1 LHANPFGRGIFLL
14 EPSPMRKAALV
25 SILALGACSAPRGP
39 YPSLQPR
46 AAEAIDPRVPVVR
59 PINERPASA
68 SLTARLAALVD
79 EARGGNA
86 AFDGAASEAERLA
99 ASAGAPQSEGWIAAQ
114 EALTAA
120 IAARK
125 PTATALGDI
134 DAIAATMLQT
144 QRGIA
149 PNDLAAI
156 QSAQAEVG
164 SLDQRQ
170 ADRISAVQR
179 RLGL

>member
-1 LHANPFGRGIFLL
+1 MG
-14 EPSPMRKAALV
+14 KVALV
-25 SILALGACSAPRGP
+25 SILALSACSAPRGP

-59 PINERPASA
+59 PMNERPVAA
-68 SLTARLAALVD
+68 ALATRLATLVD
-79 EARGGNA
+79 QARSGNA
-86 AFDGAASEAERLA
+86 AFERAVSEAERVA
-99 ASAGAPQSEGWIAAQ
+99 GSAGAPQSEGWIAAQ

-125 PTATALGDI
+125 PTATALSDI
-134 DAIAATMLQT
+134 DAIAATALQT

-164 SLDQRQ
+164 SLDRRQ
-170 ADRISAVQR
+170 ADRVRAVQR

>member
-1 LHANPFGRGIFLL
+1 MRRVALL
-14 EPSPMRKAALV
+14 SMAALT
-25 SILALGACSAPRGP
+25 ACASPGGP

-46 AAEAIDPRVPVVR
+46 AAEAIDPRLPVVR
-59 PINERPASA
+59 PINDRPVTAGLAS
-68 SLTARLAALVD
+68 RLAALVGQ
-79 EARGGNA
+79 AQSGNA
-86 AFDGAASEAERLA
+86 AFGSAASEAERLA
-99 ASAGAPQSEGWIAAQ
+99 AAAGPPQSEGWIAAE

-120 IAARK
+120 IAARRA
-125 PTATALGDI
+125 TATALGDI
-134 DAIAATMLQT
+134 DAIAGSALQT

-156 QSAQAEVG
+156 RSAAAEVA

-170 ADRISAVQR
+170 SERIDAIQK